1 MNLQRSSSSGG
12 REGRSK
18 TRPNNNG
25 EGGQQQKPSSTTA
38 AARSRSRGGGGIR
51 DARSKSRTRSKEPR
65 VRREY
70 HTPFDDKGRCHYH
83 VNMQLA
89 TKKMLGGWNV
99 VHMACPKCQEERG
112 TDYRPISKSKVVPSG
127 DGKTFDSNGCCVV
140 HPHIQVAKKKII
152 LGGGWKVRRDTCH
165 ALN

>member
-1 MNLQRSSSSGG
+1 MQPDESTMSSA

-18 TRPNNNG
+18 TRPNNG
-25 EGGQQQKPSSTTA
+25 DGGQQKPSATTTA
-38 AARSRSRGGGGIR
+38 AARSRSRGGGGGIR

-99 VHMACPKCQEERG
+99 VHKACPKCQEERG
-112 TDYRPISKSKVVPSG
+112 ADYRPLSSTKVVPSG

-140 HPHIQVAKKKII
+140 HPHMQVAKKKI
-152 LGGGWKVRRDTCH
+152 LGSGWKVRKIIH
-165 ALN
+165 VVH

>member
-1 MNLQRSSSSGG
+1 MQRSSSSG

-18 TRPNNNG
+18 TRPNNG
-25 EGGQQQKPSSTTA
+25 EVGHQKSTSTTA
-38 AARSRSRGGGGIR
+38 AARSRSRGGGAIR

-83 VNMQLA
+83 NLQLA

-99 VHMACPKCQEERG
+99 IHKACPKCQEERG
-112 TDYRPISKSKVVPSG
+112 TDYRLISSTKVVPSG

-140 HPHIQVAKKKII
+140 HPHMQVAKKKI
-152 LGGGWKVRRDTCH
+152 LGGGWKVRDNNVIH
-165 ALN
+165 

>member
-1 MNLQRSSSSGG
+1 MQRSSSSSSG

-18 TRPNNNG
+18 TRPNNG
-25 EGGQQQKPSSTTA
+25 EVGQQKPTSTT
-38 AARSRSRGGGGIR
+38 ARSRSRGGGGIR

-83 VNMQLA
+83 INMQLA

-99 VHMACPKCQEERG
+99 VHKACPKCQDERG
-112 TDYRPISKSKVVPSG
+112 TDYRPISSTKVVPSG
-127 DGKTFDSNGCCVV
+127 DGKTFDSNGCCIV
-140 HPHIQVAKKKII
+140 HPHMQVAKKKI
-152 LGGGWKVRRDTCH
+152 LGGGWKVRDNTCH
-165 ALN
+165 TLN